1 MKEKKGV
8 TLLALVLT
16 IVIMLLLAGIVIQMS
31 LGENGL
37 VAKIIQAQK
46 EQTKAELY
54 DNVKQIYTKLS
65 IEAIRNKKEKPSV
78 EEVFKTDEF
87 KEKYNVVGDNITD
100 KKGEVIDIK
109 EAVLN
114 SLKTDYAVREEET
127 PAEESTPAVIWPK
140 NVAGIEIQ
148 EEDKD
153 KLIAKVKVQGERA
166 KAYLYGRFDIDYGE
180 GIKQSTGMMQFG
192 QGEYLMKI
200 SDFENITLSQTLELG
215 NTIEIIQ
222 WGKSKKE
229 NGNTNIIVSNV
240 TNIYEPEPDNV
251 IVSYQHCKFTE
262 IPEWLFSKKTTN
274 EETSRFVECNNITT
288 IPENLF
294 KNSTKIKRFEWTF
307 ENCVNLVNIPENLF
321 KYNVEVEKFNGTFAR
336 SRSIVNIPENLF
348 KYNKEVKSFE
358 AVFDGIENIASIPEN
373 LFKENTKVESFI
385 GVFNRNRRMQTIPE
399 NLFKYNTEVKKFDN
413 VFSGSNLLSIPE
425 NLFKYN
431 TKVKEF
437 IAVFSRC
444 RNITAIPENLFRYN
458 TEANSFDNMFNSCI
472 NISSIPEGLFR
483 YNTEALSFKSIFRG
497 CSSLTNLPNNLFKYN
512 TKAKEFVYAFEICS
526 NLREI
531 PNDIVVFAN
540 SANSA
545 GGNAAGMFSRCTSAS
560 NYNSLPAY
568 MK

>member
-1 MKEKKGV
+1 MKKKKGV

-37 VAKIIQAQK
+37 VAKVIQAQK

-65 IEAIRNKKEKPSV
+65 IEAVRNKKEKPNV
-78 EEVFKTDEF
+78 EEVFNTDEF
-87 KEKYNVVGDNITD
+87 TEKYNVVGENITD
-100 KKGEVIDIK
+100 KKGEVIDTK
-109 EAVLN
+109 ELVLN
-114 SLKTDYAVREEET
+114 SLKTDYVVREEET
-127 PAEESTPAVIWPK
+127 TAEESAPATIWPK

-166 KAYLYGRFDIDYGE
+166 KAYLYGRFSIEYGE

-229 NGNTNIIVSNV
+229 NGNTNIILSNV

-307 ENCVNLVNIPENLF
+307 ENCANLVNIPENLF

-336 SRSIVNIPENLF
+336 NRSIVSIPENLF
-348 KYNKEVKSFE
+348 KHNKEVKSFE

-385 GVFNRNRRMQTIPE
+385 GVFIRNKRMKTIPE

-413 VFSGSNLLSIPE
+413 VFSGCNLLSIPE

>member
-1 MKEKKGV
+1 MKKKKGV

-37 VAKIIQAQK
+37 VAKTIQAQK

-65 IEAIRNKKEKPSV
+65 IEAVRNKKEKPNV
-78 EEVFKTDEF
+78 EEALKTDEF
-87 KEKYNVVGDNITD
+87 KEKYNVVGDSITD
-100 KKGEVIDIK
+100 KKGEVIDTK
-109 EAVLN
+109 ELVLN
-114 SLKTDYAVREEET
+114 SLKTDYVVREEET
-127 PAEESTPAVIWPK
+127 TAEESAPAAIWPK

-166 KAYLYGRFDIDYGE
+166 KAYLYGRFSIEYGE

-229 NGNTNIIVSNV
+229 NGNTNIILSNV

-307 ENCVNLVNIPENLF
+307 ENCANLVN
-321 KYNVEVEKFNGTFAR
+321 
-336 SRSIVNIPENLF
+336 
-348 KYNKEVKSFE
+348 
-358 AVFDGIENIASIPEN
+358 
-373 LFKENTKVESFI
+373 
-385 GVFNRNRRMQTIPE
+385 
-399 NLFKYNTEVKKFDN
+399 
-413 VFSGSNLLSIPE
+413 IPE

-458 TEANSFDNMFNSCI
+458 TEANSFDNMFNGCI
-472 NISSIPEGLFR
+472 KISSIPEGLFR
-483 YNTEALSFKSIFRG
+483 YNTEALSFKSIFHG
-497 CSSLTNLPNNLFKYN
+497 CSGLTNLPNNLFKYN
-512 TKAKEFVYAFEICS
+512 TKAKDFNSTFELCS

-545 GGNAAGMFSRCTSAS
+545 GGNAAGMFSGCTSAS

>member
-1 MKEKKGV
+1 MKKKKGV

-37 VAKIIQAQK
+37 VAKTIQAQK

-65 IEAIRNKKEKPSV
+65 IEAVRNKKEKPNV
-78 EEVFKTDEF
+78 EEALKTDEF
-87 KEKYNVVGDNITD
+87 KEKYNVVGDSITD
-100 KKGEVIDIK
+100 KKGEVIDTK
-109 EAVLN
+109 ELVLN
-114 SLKTDYAVREEET
+114 SLKTDYVVREEET
-127 PAEESTPAVIWPK
+127 TAEESAPAAIWPK

-166 KAYLYGRFDIDYGE
+166 KAYLYGRFSIEYGK

-229 NGNTNIIVSNV
+229 NGNTNIILSNV

-307 ENCVNLVNIPENLF
+307 ENCANLVNIPENLF

-336 SRSIVNIPENLF
+336 NRSIVSIPENLF
-348 KYNKEVKSFE
+348 KHNKEVKSFE

-385 GVFNRNRRMQTIPE
+385 GVFIRNKRMKTIPE

-413 VFSGSNLLSIPE
+413 VFNGCNLLSIPE

-458 TEANSFDNMFNSCI
+458 TEANSFDNMFNGCI
-472 NISSIPEGLFR
+472 KISSIPEGLFR
-483 YNTEALSFKSIFRG
+483 YNTEALSFKSIFHG
-497 CSSLTNLPNNLFKYN
+497 CSGLTNLPNNLFKYN
-512 TKAKEFVYAFEICS
+512 TKAKDFNSTFELCS

-545 GGNAAGMFSRCTSAS
+545 GGNAAGMFSGCTSAS